1 VTRYKHELTH
11 GALSS
16 ATLAVLFCHACV
28 ALSAA
33 AEDYPTQSIRLI
45 SPFTPGGGN
54 DIVARTTA
62 VEMSKNMGQALVV
75 DNRPGANSIVG
86 MELVAKAAPNG
97 YTLIMASSA
106 MAVNATLYPRLPF
119 DTVKDFAP
127 VSLAGSTPFV
137 VAVHPSLP
145 VRNIK
150 ELIAFAKRK
159 PGELHYPSS
168 GVGNSTHLAGELFSA
183 MAHVSL
189 VHVPY
194 KGTAPGLTDLIA
206 GRLSLVFNAP
216 VSVLPHIKAGRLRPI
231 AVTSSSRS
239 LVLPELPTVAESGL
253 PGYEANTW
261 HGVLAPA
268 QTPVTIVGRLNS
280 EIIKALS
287 SVQVKER
294 FAAVGVEPKGNTPDE
309 FAKYIQVEIGRW
321 AKVIKSAG
329 VKPE

>member
-1 VTRYKHELTH
+1 MAILLAYGFIVLPA
-11 GALSS
+11 GAD
-16 ATLAVLFCHACV
+16 
-28 ALSAA
+28 
-33 AEDYPTQSIRLI
+33 EYPTQNIRLI

-62 VEMSKNMGQALVV
+62 AEMSKNMSHALIV

-86 MELVAKAAPNG
+86 MDLAAKAPPNG

-106 MAVNATLYPRLPF
+106 MAVNATLYSRLPF

-145 VRNIK
+145 VRNVR

-159 PGELHYPSS
+159 PGELLYPSS
-168 GVGNSTHLAGELFSA
+168 GTGNSTHLAGELFSA
-183 MAHVSL
+183 MAGVKL

-216 VSVLPHIKAGRLRPI
+216 VSVLPHIAAGRLRAI

-239 LVLPELPTVAESGL
+239 SVLPELPTVAESGL

-268 QTPVTIVGRLNS
+268 QTPMSIIGRLNS
-280 EIIKALS
+280 EIIKALRS
-287 SVQVKER
+287 AQVKER
-294 FAAVGVEPKGNTPDE
+294 FAAVGVEPQGNTPTE
-309 FAKYIQVEIGRW
+309 FAKYIQAEIDRW